1 MHIVQQT
8 NKYKWWL
15 YALFISVSSY
25 HRTIYIRFTKRLCW
39 HWSRTGSWTRGCRL
53 WGWRWGSS
61 GDPRKWH
68 RPIPIHRWRHRPMG
82 RQSLP
87 ATRNKKKQCE
97 KTQFLTSFK
106 KGMKEYT
113 FVSAL
118 NIKSAKNKTF
128 IDIWFFFSLQ
138 RPLGDILRCRRRC
151 CRCRH
156 RRGVPPEG
164 TGDRSVP
171 GRCDSYCGWWR
182 WSGPPGGRWGDFHLT
197 IHSIK
202 GLKVLA

>member
-53 WGWRWGSS
+53 WGWRWDSS

-82 RQSLP
+82 HQSLP
-87 ATRNKKKQCE
+87 ATRNKKN
-97 KTQFLTSFK
+97 SVK
-106 KGMKEYT
+106 KHSSSPLLIKDIKEYT

-118 NIKSAKNKTF
+118 NIKPAKNKTF
-128 IDIWFFFSLQ
+128 IDIWEFFFITTTTWWYLTLQ
-138 RPLGDILRCRRRC
+138 APLLP
-151 CRCRH
+151 
-156 RRGVPPEG
+156 V
-164 TGDRSVP
+164 
-171 GRCDSYCGWWR
+171 
-182 WSGPPGGRWGDFHLT
+182 
-197 IHSIK
+197 
-202 GLKVLA
+202 